1 MTGSTGDQYY
11 MSGGTFLNQGT
22 YTNTGFLQ
30 SSDPTTNSGTFT
42 QGGTQNWSPGTT
54 FTNTAG
60 IATFQTDAGSSSA
73 YNLNVNI
80 TAGTV
85 VLQSP
90 QHWAGLSVTGG
101 AILDIQNN
109 HLLINYGVGPDPI
122 SSIAAYLASGFNG
135 GAWNGPGI
143 NSSSAAINPG
153 YAVGYA
159 DATDPGNPAA
169 LASGLIEVKYTLL
182 GDADLNGTV
191 NGIDFGILAAN
202 FNKTVSRWDQGDFD
216 YNNIVNGIDF
226 TALAANFN
234 KAASGAAGLSAL
246 SDPALVAFA
255 EANGLMADVPEPVS
269 GLMTTMAGFGILCRR
284 QRSRSFPVRRN

>member
-30 SSDPTTNSGTFT
+30 SSDPTTNTATFT

-54 FTNTAG
+54 FTNSAG
-60 IATFQTDAGSSSA
+60 IATFLTDAGSPTA
-73 YNLNVNI
+73 YNLSVGV

-85 VLQSP
+85 AIGSP
-90 QHWAGLSVTGG
+90 QHWAALSISGPG
-101 AILDIQNN
+101 ILDIQNN
-109 HLLINYGVGPDPI
+109 HLLINYGGGADPI
-122 SSIAAYLASGFNG
+122 SSIAGYVASGYAG

-143 NSSSAAINPG
+143 NSSSAAANAG
-153 YAVGYA
+153 YGIGYA
-159 DATDPGNPAA
+159 DAADTGNPAG
-169 LASGLIEVKYTLL
+169 LSSGIIEVKYTLL

-202 FNKTVSRWDQGDFD
+202 FNKAVSRWDQGDFD

-234 KAASGAAGLSAL
+234 KAASGAAVGDSAL
-246 SDPALVAFA
+246 SDPAIVAFA
-255 EANGLMADVPEPVS
+255 QANGLMADVPEPAS
-269 GLMTTMAGFGILCRR
+269 CGITILTVA
-284 QRSRSFPVRRN
+284 SALVRRRKSKTSR